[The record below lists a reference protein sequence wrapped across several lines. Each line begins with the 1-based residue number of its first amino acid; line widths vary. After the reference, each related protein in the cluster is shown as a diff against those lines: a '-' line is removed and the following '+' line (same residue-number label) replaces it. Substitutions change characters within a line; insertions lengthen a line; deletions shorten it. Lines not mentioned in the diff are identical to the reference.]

1 MNRVHQLLSVGEAA
15 ERLNISVFTLRIW
28 ISQRRI
34 RFRKIGRR
42 TMLHVDDIQELIN
55 DAVVEPRPRR
65 GSGE

>member
-15 ERLNISVFTLRIW
+15 ERLNISVFTLRGW